1 MDLKL
6 QIDRLE
12 GAEDFSKWKREI
24 FLLLRHN
31 KVFDV
36 VTGKLKEPVAPAQ
49 PDDATQAIY
58 ERDLAKFEEND
69 IRAQL
74 ILFKSLGRGNSEMVN
89 TCQSAKAIWDK
100 LLSI

>member
-1 MDLKL
+1 MEEEIVVREDATEDQVKES
-6 QIDRLE
+6 DALE
-12 GAEDFSKWKREI
+12 GSSGVQRC
-24 FLLLRHN
+24 
-31 KVFDV
+31 
-36 VTGKLKEPVAPAQ
+36 KLKEPVAPAQ